1 MIDFNWIAVDV
12 DSQTVVLKIK
22 GPRSALLRR
31 LADEFPEGRYEVMR
45 VEAVEMFWVAV
56 TRVALP
62 VK

>member
-1 MIDFNWIAVDV
+1 MIDYNWIVVDV

-22 GPRSALLRR
+22 GPRAALLRR

-56 TRVALP
+56 TRAALP

>member
-1 MIDFNWIAVDV
+1 MIDFNWIAIDV
-12 DSQTVVLKIK
+12 DNHTVVLKIK
-22 GPRSALLRR
+22 GPRAALLRR

-56 TRVALP
+56 TRAALP

>member
-1 MIDFNWIAVDV
+1 MIDFNWIAIDV
-12 DSQTVVLKIK
+12 DNQTVVLKIK
-22 GPRSALLRR
+22 GPRAALLRR

-56 TRVALP
+56 TRVAVP

>member
-22 GPRSALLRR
+22 GPRAALLRR

>member
-56 TRVALP
+56 TRAALP

>member
-22 GPRSALLRR
+22 GPRAALLRR

-56 TRVALP
+56 TRAALP

>member
-1 MIDFNWIAVDV
+1 MIDFNWIAIDV

-22 GPRSALLRR
+22 GQRAALLRR

-45 VEAVEMFWVAV
+45 VEAVEMFWVSV